1 MAIEINQPALDFER
15 DVAIGFDLPMN
26 SSRGSGF
33 ALNYTSL
40 DQAVANAKNLLLTNH
55 GERPMRP
62 TFGCNLRGVLF
73 NNNTDEFV
81 EEIDELIR
89 ESFKVQLPYINIQK
103 LEVLRSETNPN
114 LLGIS
119 LSINL
124 IGNEFDTRQID
135 VTFDNDSETPTNY

>member
-15 DVAIGFDLPMN
+15 DIAIGFDLPMN
-26 SSRGSGF
+26 ASRGFGF
-33 ALNYTSL
+33 ALNYTTL

-103 LEVLRSETNPN
+103 LEVLRSDTNPN

-119 LSINL
+119 LSISL
-124 IGNEFDTRQID
+124 IGNEFDTRQVD
-135 VTFDNDSETPTNY
+135 VTLDNDNETPTNY